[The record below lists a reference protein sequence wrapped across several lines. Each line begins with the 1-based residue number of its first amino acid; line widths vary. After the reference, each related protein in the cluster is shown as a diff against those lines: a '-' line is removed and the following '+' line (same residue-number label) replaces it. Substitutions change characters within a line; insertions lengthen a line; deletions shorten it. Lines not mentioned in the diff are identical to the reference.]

1 MLNKWNKAA
10 ANMKSLAN
18 SYTEKKKLPPTEIHQ
33 EIFIRTLKLLG
44 EHCPEAE
51 ALIRP
56 NTEIM
61 LPYTIRADEKG
72 DRENGA
78 GRHYYCG
85 CTSNGI
91 PRKPVGGYLLNG
103 KDLFAKSARTMF
115 EEDYTMALTMHYGG
129 FIKQGAIYLARA
141 VHLMSDMCCLPHAAK
156 MTYFS
161 SKRNV
166 HMCYEELARAMYP
179 EFVPEQHLR
188 PEHLHRFSSRSTF
201 STALNRN
208 TEAICRE
215 IPRIFTSPEK
225 EITHRLYDTEAAVAA
240 LLYRFYRDTLV
251 SPAYGHYIA
260 DGMTCRPFAD
270 MPALTVRITE
280 RGMCFEFK
288 GTTVNTRFGSTF
300 RAAHRMNGLFS
311 ISPLGNDK
319 GLVLTRSNRG
329 LTAFDPRD
337 NRQLI
342 SIK

>member
-1 MLNKWNKAA
+1 MQNKWNKAA
-10 ANMKSLAN
+10 ADMKRLAD
-18 SYTEKKKLPPTEIHQ
+18 SYTAKKKLPQTEIHQ
-33 EIFIRTLKLLG
+33 EIFMRTLKLLG

-51 ALIRP
+51 KLIRP

-115 EEDYTMALTMHYGG
+115 EEDYTMALTMHCGG

-141 VHLMSDMCCLPHAAK
+141 VHLMSDMCCLPHATK

-166 HMCYEELARAMYP
+166 HISYEELARAMYP

-188 PEHLHRFSSRSTF
+188 TEQLRRFSARNSF
-201 STALNRN
+201 SVALNRSAD
-208 TEAICRE
+208 AICQE

-225 EITHRLYDTEAAVAA
+225 EITYRLYDTEAAVAA
-240 LLYRFYRDTLV
+240 LLYRFYRDTIV
-251 SPAYGHYIA
+251 SPLQGHYIA
-260 DGMTCRPFAD
+260 NGMTCRPFAD
-270 MPALTVRITE
+270 MPALTIRITE
-280 RGMCFEFK
+280 RGISFELK
-288 GTTVNTRFGSTF
+288 GALVNTRFGKTF
-300 RAAHRMNGLFS
+300 RAAHRINGLFS

-319 GLVLTRSNRG
+319 GLVLTRSSRG
-329 LTAFDPRD
+329 LTSFDPRD
-337 NRQLI
+337 ERQLI